1 MYASGPFTRVVFAI
15 REGYLE
21 IGTPRTHPEGQA
33 GDLVNTIYGHEV
45 NRTYRWR

>member
-21 IGTPRTHPEGQA
+21 IGTPRVHHIGHA
-33 GDLVNTIYGHEV
+33 GDLVNTICGHETD
-45 NRTYRWR
+45 RAYRWR

>member
-21 IGTPRTHPEGQA
+21 IGTPRMHSEGRT
-33 GDLVNTIYGHEV
+33 GDLVNTICGHEIS
-45 NRTYRWR
+45 RTYRWR